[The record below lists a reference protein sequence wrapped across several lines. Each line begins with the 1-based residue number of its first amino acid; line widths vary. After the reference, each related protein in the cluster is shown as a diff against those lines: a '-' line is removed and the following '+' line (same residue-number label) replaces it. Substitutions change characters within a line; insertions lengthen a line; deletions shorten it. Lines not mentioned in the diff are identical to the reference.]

1 MYPFARV
8 RYQNIMK
15 KLTHLLSLSLALGLI
30 ACGDKTTTK
39 EEDVSL
45 PEPQTASPNTPAP
58 DPVFRVA
65 APVDQKKAAIQN
77 SFWAVNQHLD
87 LGGSF
92 YLYLSSEQ
100 ALAKLDEYLDGFS
113 AIADAAGTQLG
124 EMERQQMTMAMDMGR
139 NWLTVQFH
147 PEANANLM
155 VVGWGGVLGDG

>member
-1 MYPFARV
+1 
-8 RYQNIMK
+8 MK

-45 PEPQTASPNTPAP
+45 PEPQAASPNTPAP

-87 LGGSF
+87 LGGNPYHYRYS
-92 YLYLSSEQ
+92 
-100 ALAKLDEYLDGFS
+100 
-113 AIADAAGTQLG
+113 
-124 EMERQQMTMAMDMGR
+124 
-139 NWLTVQFH
+139 
-147 PEANANLM
+147 
-155 VVGWGGVLGDG
+155 